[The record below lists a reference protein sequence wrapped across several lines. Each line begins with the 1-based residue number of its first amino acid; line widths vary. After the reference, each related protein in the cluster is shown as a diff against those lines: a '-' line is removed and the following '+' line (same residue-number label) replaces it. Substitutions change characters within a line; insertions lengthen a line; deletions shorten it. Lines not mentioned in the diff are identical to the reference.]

1 MSPWRP
7 SDHRTLTS
15 GGQSV
20 NYAGI
25 KASDNWRNY
34 VRMARELQRVDIFG
48 LNREQKLAFFI
59 NVYNALVV
67 HGNIATGH
75 PTNVWQRWKV
85 RPPRRGPRENTR
97 AQMVLGSGRRCSDC
111 A

>member
-1 MSPWRP
+1 MPVA
-7 SDHRTLTS
+7 
-15 GGQSV
+15 QSV

-25 KASDNWRNY
+25 KSSENWRTY
-34 VRMARELQRVDIFG
+34 VRMARELQRVDVFG
-48 LNREQKLAFFI
+48 LSHQEKLAFFI

-85 RPPRRGPRENTR
+85 SHAP
-97 AQMVLGSGRRCSDC
+97 ASGRGGR
-111 A
+111 